1 MQLLLEEQ
9 EQQELQ
15 GQQVLQVL
23 QELQEQGLLVQE
35 LLVQEQL
42 GLQGQQ
48 VVHYCTL
55 SLSDNWVSKQ
65 IITTDSQCSIQR
77 LSRWVTN

>member
-1 MQLLLEEQ
+1 MNSTRWPEEQQEVQLLLEEQ

-48 VVHYCTL
+48 VTPGNKC
-55 SLSDNWVSKQ
+55 
-65 IITTDSQCSIQR
+65 
-77 LSRWVTN
+77 

>member
-1 MQLLLEEQ
+1 MQLLLEE
-9 EQQELQ
+9 QELQ

-48 VVHYCTL
+48 VTL
-55 SLSDNWVSKQ
+55 GNK
-65 IITTDSQCSIQR
+65 C
-77 LSRWVTN
+77 